1 MHYSSAVNIHN
12 DPNTFV
18 RFILGASSDNAE
30 FVGFDSTI
38 FFEDGKRYIMLP
50 DAKNKNSMERY
61 PLKNMEPVF
70 DQRAIRG
77 RGTCCWL
84 VDIDGE
90 LFIVKD
96 AWRSAEREP
105 EWKFL
110 QKVGGLD
117 GVGQMKAYQ
126 DNLSCIS
133 KLRGLNPKCLPAY
146 LKEAFDERILS
157 RITLICHGRSIE
169 SFKTRLQLL
178 YAYRDAICGMFI
190 AHAIVVYT

>member
-1 MHYSSAVNIHN
+1 
-12 DPNTFV
+12 
-18 RFILGASSDNAE
+18 
-30 FVGFDSTI
+30 
-38 FFEDGKRYIMLP
+38 MLP

-61 PLKNMEPVF
+61 PLKNIEPVF

-133 KLRGLNPKCLPAY
+133 KLRGLNPKRLPAY

>member
-30 FVGFDSTI
+30 FVGFDPTI
-38 FFEDGKRYIMLP
+38 FYEDGKRYIMLP
-50 DAKNKNSMERY
+50 DAKNKNAMKEYLLR
-61 PLKNMEPVF
+61 NMEPVF

-96 AWRSAEREP
+96 AWRSSEREP

-133 KLRGLNPKCLPAY
+133 KLRGLSPKRLPAY

-169 SFKTRLQLL
+169 SFKTRL
-178 YAYRDAICGMFI
+178 
-190 AHAIVVYT
+190 